1 MKQKFLL
8 SLLFV
13 CALLATSYAQIKK
26 GSTWLGT
33 NISYS
38 QSKDRPNNQM
48 IDREIS
54 STNVMPAFGTAIK
67 DNLVVGVFG
76 SYTDTHKEHE
86 EYIIDQREKS
96 YGGGL
101 FARRYVP
108 VFNRFYIFGEG
119 RARYLDFKTDQT
131 WSFSPGINGTGTIK
145 GWEAGISFT
154 PGISYGIT
162 NNIQLEAGFA
172 SLFDATYRSSKA
184 TSNYLTS
191 EQTTKSFSTG
201 INLENVSR
209 LFIGVRFLINKG

>member
-13 CALLATSYAQIKK
+13 CALLTTSYAQIKK

-38 QSKDRPNNQM
+38 HTKDRPNNQAV
-48 IDREIS
+48 DREIS
-54 STNVMPAFGTAIK
+54 STSVMPAFGTAIK

-76 SYTDTHKEHE
+76 TYTDTHKEHE
-86 EYIIDQREKS
+86 EYIIDQRERS
-96 YGGGL
+96 YGGGV
-101 FARRYVP
+101 FARHYVP
-108 VFNRFYIFGEG
+108 VFKRFYIFGEG
-119 RARYLDFKTDQT
+119 RARYVDFKADRAWAYPGVYDTDT
-131 WSFSPGINGTGTIK
+131 VK
-145 GWEAGISFT
+145 GWETGISFT

-162 NNIQLEAGFA
+162 NHVQLEAGFA
-172 SLFDATYRSSKA
+172 SLFDATYRNSKA
-184 TSNYLTS
+184 TSNYFTT